1 MIREDQDRLNLLIVE
16 ESPNDAEALANI
28 LKQGGKL
35 VRHRYCEDIDGLRQA
50 IEQGLPDL
58 VLLSEDIEGME
69 IHRVVQALRDAGV
82 TVPVIVVGVDNDE
95 KRVIAAMKAGAA
107 DLVSFDLPEH
117 LMLVVER
124 EQRFVRMARAYRH
137 LEESHKETERRCH
150 SLLDSSRDAI
160 AYVHDGMH
168 IYANRSYLEMFGFED
183 TEEIEGQPIMDLVAD
198 EDMPRLKEFLRT
210 YARSPAE
217 NGEPATLEVKCVSA
231 TRGTFQAVME
241 FTPASIE
248 GEPCTQIV
256 IRDRAV
262 DPDLAEKVKYLS
274 KQDMLTGLF
283 NRQYFIEELELAVE
297 SARTGESDGM
307 LFFLLPDNFRTVR
320 ETVGIGGS
328 DLVLRELA
336 ELLRR
341 EAGEQAVISRF
352 GDTTFTILVRGMG
365 IEEAEALGERL
376 REAIAGHLFEIEG
389 RGVSL
394 TASIGITPVN
404 EHVKDAQDAV
414 SRADLACDIASQ
426 NGGDRIH
433 LHNPKTDAEL
443 GKERDDEWKRLVESA
458 LEHDLF
464 RLYYQPIVSLLG
476 DTREQYEVLLR
487 LVRDDG
493 EEVSPNSFFPV
504 AENHGLL
511 PAIDRWVMDHALA
524 SLAEHRGSG
533 HDTRLFIKVSGTTLD
548 DEEFLPWAVE
558 CLKRHQVNPQAVV
571 FEIAEKEAGAHLKGA
586 KRFLKAMNELH
597 VGTALEHFGGS
608 PQSFQ
613 LLKHLPVEFL
623 KIDGSYIHNLMQNE
637 DNQAMVKSICE
648 MARSMQKKVI
658 AEFVQDAGSLT
669 VLFQYGVEYIQGY
682 FLQEPHE
689 AMDYDFSEESV

>member
-1 MIREDQDRLNLLIVE
+1 M
-16 ESPNDAEALANI
+16 
-28 LKQGGKL
+28 
-35 VRHRYCEDIDGLRQA
+35 
-50 IEQGLPDL
+50 
-58 VLLSEDIEGME
+58 LLSEDIEGME

-443 GKERDDEWKRLVESA
+443 GRERDDEWKRLVESA

-524 SLAEHRGSG
+524 SLAEHRGNG

-571 FEIAEKEAGAHLKGA
+571 FEIA
-586 KRFLKAMNELH
+586 
-597 VGTALEHFGGS
+597 
-608 PQSFQ
+608 
-613 LLKHLPVEFL
+613 
-623 KIDGSYIHNLMQNE
+623 
-637 DNQAMVKSICE
+637 
-648 MARSMQKKVI
+648 
-658 AEFVQDAGSLT
+658 
-669 VLFQYGVEYIQGY
+669 
-682 FLQEPHE
+682 
-689 AMDYDFSEESV
+689 